1 MYMEVGCGRTLT
13 LVVNPYPMCVAAV
26 GSGSGP
32 FVALV
37 RLGFSPFVALVRFW
51 FGGSGVRPSWR
62 FRV

>member
-1 MYMEVGCGRTLT
+1 MVEPQIYTDSRCSSLHHVRGRCRLG
-13 LVVNPYPMCVAAV
+13 LW
-26 GSGSGP
+26 P

-37 RLGFSPFVALVRFW
+37 RLGFSPFVALVRFR